1 MLSHNARGDNYWS
14 GSLTIINNYV
24 TNVRSQM
31 RKHTLKSINFQ
42 NLLLYMHFSVRLM
55 CVRMY
60 ILSAYPLNGLS
71 IHYSYNFP
79 LHQRKELL
87 LQNTRINIWLGGFN
101 HCEDKIHLYF
111 FSFIENL
118 LKQAILLL
126 KYEFNYLSTIKT
138 PVNLFMREFPL

>member
-31 RKHTLKSINFQ
+31 SKHTLKSINYQ

-71 IHYSYNFP
+71 IYYSYNFP

>member
-87 LQNTRINIWLGGFN
+87 LQNTKINIRLGGFN

-111 FSFIENL
+111 FQFYRKL
-118 LKQAILLL
+118 A
-126 KYEFNYLSTIKT
+126 KT
-138 PVNLFMREFPL
+138 SNIIVKIWI